1 MLLYYFLTS
10 TLKQKPVLFGPVPC
24 VFWFL
29 EIGSVFRTWSWALR
43 RHLIGRAMFWTLS
56 RARCSWLWSWSG
68 LLWSVLVCLI
78 CLHIY
83 MSLLMHRAGVIGY
96 VIGYVIWPGIWSG
109 PVLMIPCLWSRA
121 TAMIP
126 RWGLCWGLCWGLW
139 SWLTALGSCAR
150 LTAACLCL
158 RLTAAIRYDCVAA
171 KRSV

>member
-10 TLKQKPVLFGPVPC
+10 TLILKPVLFGPVPC

-29 EIGSVFRTWSWALR
+29 EIGSLFRTWSWALR

-83 MSLLMHRAGVIGY
+83 MSLLMHRPGVIGY

-109 PVLMIPCLWSRA
+109 PVLMIPCCGYDPALRSGSG
-121 TAMIP
+121 P
-126 RWGLCWGLCWGLW
+126 G
-139 SWLTALGSCAR
+139 SWLTAPVLGSR
-150 LTAACLCL
+150 LRAYAYSL
-158 RLTAAIRYDCVAA
+158 RLRYDTTA
-171 KRSV
+171 

>member
-29 EIGSVFRTWSWALR
+29 EIGSLFRTWSWALR
-43 RHLIGRAMFWTLS
+43 WHLIGRAMFWTLS

-109 PVLMIPCLWSRA
+109 PVLMIPCYGYDPALRSGSGPGSRLSA
-121 TAMIP
+121 P
-126 RWGLCWGLCWGLW
+126 V
-139 SWLTALGSCAR
+139 LGSR
-150 LTAACLCL
+150 LRAYAYGL
-158 RLTAAIRYDCVAA
+158 RLRYDTTA
-171 KRSV
+171 

>member
-29 EIGSVFRTWSWALR
+29 EIGSLFRTWSWALR

-83 MSLLMHRAGVIGY
+83 MSLLRHRPGVIGY
-96 VIGYVIWPGIWSG
+96 VIWSWHLVWSRAYD
-109 PVLMIPCLWSRA
+109 PVLRLWSRA
-121 TAMIP
+121 EV
-126 RWGLCWGLCWGLW
+126 WLW